1 MKPYSHKTLL
11 GITLLLT
18 SFYARAE
25 PSAPNLSV
33 TTQGLQAS
41 LNWTPSND
49 ASGYRLFY
57 APAPYHEGD
66 NLKSIDLGQNTQ
78 FSVKLW
84 QKAAFYV
91 AVKAYDSSN
100 QSSEFSNFDFVQ
112 IEDRGTHYDSFWK
125 RTIQEISHKQF
136 ASDSFLYQQQP
147 DINSCFSGSVNEAAK
162 NRAQETLSQIRSLHG
177 LSPVQY
183 EAKGDIEVQ
192 NSALIQK
199 ANNSLSHTPAVS
211 SKCYT
216 QDGFNGSSSS
226 NIGLTNNN
234 IDPADDL
241 INFIDDAF
249 NISTI
254 GSVGHRKHL
263 LNPFLEFTSY
273 GQVYGGSAVK
283 VFDFFDRA
291 NTIEESIPDYVA
303 FPYLRYP
310 FVFLSDKNSNKKTPW
325 NISIIEDKSS
335 PWGNQHD
342 YFTNAT
348 VTITRKVDNHA
359 LSVNNLFSD
368 TFGAGIPNNLSWN
381 VDNWQY
387 DTWYTVSVDN
397 INYQS
402 GKVGSISYDVFIDYK
417 NFFTTD
423 FPLESEDTQKSSRLI
438 EGTLFDSNDKDSFE
452 LALSGRIEF
461 SGSSQF
467 LNTAYFIEVYDANK
481 QLLQASDNPFS
492 LNLPNGL
499 YTLVVTNCHNQSC
512 YNERKEYNIQMRNV

>member
-1 MKPYSHKTLL
+1 
-11 GITLLLT
+11 
-18 SFYARAE
+18 
-25 PSAPNLSV
+25 
-33 TTQGLQAS
+33 
-41 LNWTPSND
+41 
-49 ASGYRLFY
+49 
-57 APAPYHEGD
+57 
-66 NLKSIDLGQNTQ
+66 
-78 FSVKLW
+78 
-84 QKAAFYV
+84 
-91 AVKAYDSSN
+91 
-100 QSSEFSNFDFVQ
+100 
-112 IEDRGTHYDSFWK
+112 
-125 RTIQEISHKQF
+125 
-136 ASDSFLYQQQP
+136 
-147 DINSCFSGSVNEAAK
+147 
-162 NRAQETLSQIRSLHG
+162 
-177 LSPVQY
+177 
-183 EAKGDIEVQ
+183 
-192 NSALIQK
+192 
-199 ANNSLSHTPAVS
+199 
-211 SKCYT
+211 
-216 QDGFNGSSSS
+216 
-226 NIGLTNNN
+226 
-234 IDPADDL
+234 
-241 INFIDDAF
+241 
-249 NISTI
+249 
-254 GSVGHRKHL
+254 
-263 LNPFLEFTSY
+263 
-273 GQVYGGSAVK
+273 
-283 VFDFFDRA
+283 
-291 NTIEESIPDYVA
+291 
-303 FPYLRYP
+303 LRYP